1 MNKNER
7 EVYMANNKKQHGNEL
22 NETWKARYDAEMGKD
37 EAQMQKILANLQK
50 QSATDSTGTE
60 A

>member
-1 MNKNER
+1 MKER
-7 EVYMANNKKQHGNEL
+7 YIWLIIKKQHDNEL
-22 NETWKARYDAEMGKD
+22 NETWKARYDAEMGKA

>member
-1 MNKNER
+1 MKER
-7 EVYMANNKKQHGNEL
+7 YIWLIIKKQHGNEL
-22 NETWKARYDAEMGKD
+22 NETWKARYDVEMGKA

-50 QSATDSTGTE
+50 QSATDSMGTE

>member
-1 MNKNER
+1 
-7 EVYMANNKKQHGNEL
+7 MANNKKQHDNEL
-22 NETWKARYDAEMGKD
+22 NETWKARYDAEMGKA

>member
-1 MNKNER
+1 MKER
-7 EVYMANNKKQHGNEL
+7 YIWRIIKKQHGNEL
-22 NETWKARYDAEMGKD
+22 NETWKARYDDEMGKA

>member
-1 MNKNER
+1 MKER
-7 EVYMANNKKQHGNEL
+7 YIWLIIKKQHGNEL
-22 NETWKARYDAEMGKD
+22 NETWKARYDAEMGKA

-50 QSATDSTGTE
+50 QSATDSTRTE